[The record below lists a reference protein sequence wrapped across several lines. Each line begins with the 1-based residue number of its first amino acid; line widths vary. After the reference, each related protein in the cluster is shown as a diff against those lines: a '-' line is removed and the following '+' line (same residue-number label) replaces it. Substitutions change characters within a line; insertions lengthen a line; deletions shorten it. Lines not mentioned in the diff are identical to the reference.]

1 MGALLSSWKIK
12 MKEIKYYLIDDN
24 SNLVEISKENE
35 IVKNYD
41 SLGNY
46 QLLKIEILPID
57 LKVAPIKELPDYYAK
72 RKLQLQQEE
81 REQWE
86 ESRLWAERIIAENK
100 ENKRQHQQ
108 VLIRVNKKSQ
118 GYFEEYDRKND
129 PRNRVDLSKG
139 IFNKRKRSKRPSPQ
153 I

>member
-1 MGALLSSWKIK
+1 
-12 MKEIKYYLIDDN
+12 MKEIKYYLIDNN
-24 SNLVEISKENE
+24 SNLVEISKDDEM
-35 IVKNYD
+35 IKNY
-41 SLGNY
+41 SSFGIELGIAHGIEVQ
-46 QLLKIEILPID
+46 QLLKVEILPID

-72 RKLQLQQEE
+72 RRLQLQQEE

-86 ESRLWAERIIAENK
+86 ESRLWAERTIAENK
-100 ENKRQHQQ
+100 EKKRQHQQ

-139 IFNKRKRSKRPSPQ
+139 IFNKRKRSKRPPPQ
-153 I
+153 D